1 MKLASAIKKIENRA
15 KVVGLDVEITQQDQN
30 SHRHQ
35 VYVRFEGSN
44 QIISFY
50 ANGNGQEDRINLIK
64 VTRDGDVSDPQ
75 SDYFAGSFTE
85 NITQALNWVAP
96 LPPKYPAGSL
106 VRFKDNKRNGRS
118 RLTGIVALVMEAKTG
133 GNYKVQ
139 YAGQKDRYHP
149 YFSERDLERVS

>member
-35 VYVRFEGSN
+35 VYVRFENSN
-44 QIISFY
+44 QVISFY
-50 ANGNGQEDRINLIK
+50 SECNGEDNIHLIK
-64 VTRDGDVSDPQ
+64 VTRDGDVTDIQ
-75 SDYFAGSFTE
+75 SDYFAGSFVD
-85 NITQALNWVAP
+85 NITQALNWCAP

-106 VRFKDNKRNGRS
+106 VRFKENKRNGRAK
-118 RLTGIVALVMEAKTG
+118 LTGIVALVMEAKTG

>member
-35 VYVRFEGSN
+35 VYVRFENSN
-44 QIISFY
+44 QVISFY
-50 ANGNGQEDRINLIK
+50 SECNGEDNIHLIK
-64 VTRDGDVSDPQ
+64 VTRDGDVTDIQ
-75 SDYFAGSFTE
+75 SDYFAGSFVD
-85 NITQALNWVAP
+85 NITQALNWCAP

-106 VRFKDNKRNGRS
+106 VRFKENKRNGRAK
-118 RLTGIVALVMEAKTG
+118 LTGIVGLVMEAATG

-139 YAGQKDRYHP
+139 YAGQPDRYHP

>member
-1 MKLASAIKKIENRA
+1 MKLQSALKKIDARA
-15 KVVGLDVEITQQDQN
+15 KKVGVEVSIREDKRAHD
-30 SHRHQ
+30 SL
-35 VYVRFEGSN
+35 YYIRFEGSN
-44 QIISFY
+44 QSISFY
-50 ANGNGQEDRINLIK
+50 SKCNGEDNIHLIK

-75 SDYFAGSFTE
+75 TDYFAGTFAD
-85 NITQALNWVAP
+85 NLTQALNWCAP

-118 RLTGIVALVMEAKTG
+118 RLTGIVALVIEAKTG

-149 YFSERDLERVS
+149 YFSERDLERIS

>member
-1 MKLASAIKKIENRA
+1 MKLASAIKKINARA
-15 KVVGLDVEITQQDQN
+15 KVVGLDVEISQQDQH
-30 SHRHQ
+30 SHQHQ

-44 QIISFY
+44 QVISFY
-50 ANGNGQEDRINLIK
+50 SSRNDEDAIHLIK